1 MDDKTR
7 DERYE
12 QMKSSA
18 EKILISPT
26 SKFIKDLNSEQSF
39 KIISPY
45 PTIHKVD
52 FFSRLDASG
61 ELLFRVPEMNR
72 ESKVAPA
79 TFQNI
84 GYGLLKPFMVS
95 RNNKVHLLQMGVDT
109 LRISLSSEIF
119 RGSIR
124 QFESMD
130 KSETPFFR
138 ATIPI
143 IKEVAVLARYFL
155 TEPFSTETSFR
166 AGGLMKLRVNG
177 FSFRIF
183 DYELEKQN
191 HLFIDA
197 LSSMTYDKFIQCVKS
212 FSSVFGLV
220 SGYFFRD
227 RILIFR
233 SQDINIEHIYDYSYL
248 KIDKSKSGLEAV
260 RPRDMIDFF
269 PDKQRREDR
278 YLGPNILEGLM
289 ERCLEDD
296 RFFRAINI
304 ISESHGYPLEIRAST
319 YSVALE
325 TLKNIIIEAN
335 EEKINPIKT
344 KTLARELVSKLKKVV
359 NDFDDNNFNNKKLIL
374 QKIEHLNQIGNTD
387 SFSKAFELLNLK
399 LSDKDLQA
407 INKRNDFLHGRLPFQ
422 DEEEL
427 TKEKELQLVTLRLHF
442 LLCSLILK
450 MCKYDGYLVNNI
462 RLNFQE
468 MTDESV
474 YRNISI

>member
-18 EKILISPT
+18 EKLLILPT
-26 SKFIKDLNSEQSF
+26 SQFIKELNSEQSF

-45 PTIHKVD
+45 PTIHGVD
-52 FFSRLDASG
+52 FYSKLDPSG
-61 ELLFRVPEMNR
+61 ELLFRVPDMNR
-72 ESKVAPA
+72 NSKVAPA

-84 GYGLLKPFMVS
+84 GYGLMKQFMVF
-95 RNNKVHLLQMGVDT
+95 RNDKAYLLKMGVGT
-109 LRISLSSEIF
+109 LQISFSSEMF
-119 RGSIR
+119 KGTIR

-138 ATIPI
+138 AIIPI
-143 IKEVAVLARYFL
+143 TNEVAVLAQYFL

-166 AGGLMKLRVNG
+166 AGGLMKFCVNG
-177 FSFRIF
+177 VSFRLF
-183 DYELEKQN
+183 DYDIEKQH

-197 LSSMTYDKFIQCVKS
+197 LSSTTYDSFIQFVKS

-227 RILIFR
+227 RITIFR
-233 SQDINIEHIYDYSYL
+233 SQDRNIKHIYDYSFL
-248 KIDKSKSGLEAV
+248 KIDKSKFGLEAV

-269 PDKQRREDR
+269 PDKQKREDR

-289 ERCLEDD
+289 ERCLADE

-304 ISESHGYPLEIRAST
+304 ICESHGYPLEIRAST

-335 EEKINPIKT
+335 EEKMNPIKT
-344 KTLARELVSKLKKVV
+344 KTVARDLVSKLKGVV
-359 NDFDDNNFNNKKLIL
+359 NDFDDDNFNNKKLIL

-387 SFSKAFELLNLK
+387 SFSKAFELLNLQ

-407 INKRNDFLHGRLPFQ
+407 INKRNDFLHGRLPFE
-422 DEEEL
+422 DEEQS

-450 MCKYDGYLVNNI
+450 MCGYDGYLVNNI
-462 RLNFQE
+462 RLNFHE
-468 MTDESV
+468 MTDEPV
-474 YRNISI
+474 YRNISL